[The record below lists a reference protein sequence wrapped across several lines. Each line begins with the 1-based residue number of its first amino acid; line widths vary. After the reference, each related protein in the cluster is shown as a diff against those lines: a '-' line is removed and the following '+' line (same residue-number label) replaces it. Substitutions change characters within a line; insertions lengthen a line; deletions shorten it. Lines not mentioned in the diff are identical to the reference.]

1 MAATPK
7 PFFKAASHK
16 SSYKHNGH
24 FCASLALPPPCYWS
38 NTIIGGEQFITS
50 DRQKELNSAHQCE
63 AGASSFQ
70 AKRIYIH
77 EQPEPQ
83 TVTHCPTSI
92 YYPSHLGCREEC
104 ENYMS
109 VIRTVLGIQAPGVRL
124 LLERFKSWFCMNLN
138 YSPFRSKMIGREP
151 VMMGQQCITKKKNAA
166 RFLFLNRS
174 DREDCGIKELT
185 FRTQKYLLQWKISI

>member
-24 FCASLALPPPCYWS
+24 FCASLALLPPCYWS

-50 DRQKELNSAHQCE
+50 DKPGQKELNSAHQCE
-63 AGASSFQ
+63 AGASSVQ
-70 AKRIYIH
+70 AKRIYIQ

-104 ENYMS
+104 ENYTS
-109 VIRTVLGIQAPGVRL
+109 VNSPRDWSAQCTPTGV
-124 LLERFKSWFCMNLN
+124 LLELVLHELKLLTIQVKKDWTWASNDGSAVYN
-138 YSPFRSKMIGREP
+138 
-151 VMMGQQCITKKKNAA
+151 KKNAA
-166 RFLFLNRS
+166 RCF
-174 DREDCGIKELT
+174 
-185 FRTQKYLLQWKISI
+185 